1 MAICNLF
8 NKLDK
13 PSGNFMLFSQ
23 YVEDITKN
31 YTEGENWRIVPSR
44 FVAMNINYKG
54 IKESLVSPNGEDLNI
69 SIPKYFQNCFENACA
84 YGREHYS
91 EYAANLASDA
101 RYQSWNA
108 EISRNLF
115 WNCMFDGKFLNLS
128 DYGAVKVI
136 DEVKYWS
143 DIALQ
148 SYDEHQGMGYG
159 EIYCYIPT
167 DAGRMKCQCIPVSDI
182 VGDDGRRA
190 DISNKNA
197 VYLEGYNGD
206 PEKIVGDYI
215 QEYYYDRDFSMT
227 FDDDT
232 MGKLVNAADSYYDIN
247 TIVIL
252 YDILKLVNDKWEK
265 VHSYIPMGMYI
276 AGRFDETENLTNT
289 VRKYVSTSCGTGTSY
304 GLRLC
309 TRFTVSSK
317 GMILK
322 ETDPTNLTVD
332 SDNYTAI
339 GQLMTSMSECMSKL
353 LDISKNSNDTTQQFK
368 ETMAAIRNNRTNVPY
383 VKDINGT
390 DWWFVNGKAITPV
403 SGDSE
408 GGCMRLS
415 EEVIQ
420 KRLDNLMDNDP
431 NNDWSYIDDP
441 NGCNCMVENNHDVV
455 DYINKLE
462 GTDILDK
469 NDFPAY
475 GGGSTG
481 DSEGSVPGPGNVN
494 YATDADVSE
503 ALWD

>member
-54 IKESLVSPNGEDLNI
+54 IKTSLVSPNGEDLNI

-91 EYAANLASDA
+91 EYADNLASDA

-115 WNCMFDGKFLNLS
+115 WNSMFDGKFLNLS

-197 VYLEGYNGD
+197 VYLEGHTDKFVEN
-206 PEKIVGDYI
+206 YI

-232 MGKLVNAADSYYDIN
+232 MEKLVNAADSYYDIN

-276 AGRFDETENLTNT
+276 AGRFDDTGNLTNT
-289 VRKYVSTSCGTGTSY
+289 VRKYVSTSHGTGTSY

-322 ETDPTNLTVD
+322 ESDLTMD
-332 SDNYTAI
+332 SDNYTAV
-339 GQLMTSMSECMSKL
+339 GQLMTSMSECLSKL

-408 GGCMRLS
+408 GGCMQLS

-431 NNDWSYIDDP
+431 
-441 NGCNCMVENNHDVV
+441 E
-455 DYINKLE
+455 
-462 GTDILDK
+462 
-469 NDFPAY
+469 NDFTYISDGKGCDCHVLSNKVLAEHLGIEYDGPEY

-481 DSEGSVPGPGNVN
+481 DSEGSVPGSGNVN